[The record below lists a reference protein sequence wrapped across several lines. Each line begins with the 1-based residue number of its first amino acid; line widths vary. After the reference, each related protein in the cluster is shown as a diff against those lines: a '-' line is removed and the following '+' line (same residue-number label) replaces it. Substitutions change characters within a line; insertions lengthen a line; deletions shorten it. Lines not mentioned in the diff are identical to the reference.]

1 MRALLAVASPAAQ
14 RPVLIAATDLEASR
28 SSVVDVI
35 SRFGHNPPCSRKNI
49 DLQALSSQRP
59 QVQLYALVD
68 VRCLSALRRRY
79 PEGCLIWETH
89 GRDLRHGDRLE
100 HGQYTCTGNDP
111 LTAEP
116 NEFLNGLG
124 VSAAPCSSW
133 EVFIREPV
141 LAGRSR
147 RLPSVIVRPNNAR
160 EGCRGLVLVAVAPPL
175 IFGHGQRR
183 KPDALAV
190 LCTE

>member
-1 MRALLAVASPAAQ
+1 MDSVIRCADNQADKRKVATTGDPLTPMALSSFWAWFHAPCGRFAFKNPRNVRALLAVASPAAQ
-14 RPVLIAATDLEASR
+14 RPVLIAVTDLEASR

-100 HGQYTCTGNDP
+100 YGQNTYTGNDP
-111 LTAEP
+111 LTADP
-116 NEFLNGLG
+116 
-124 VSAAPCSSW
+124 
-133 EVFIREPV
+133 
-141 LAGRSR
+141 
-147 RLPSVIVRPNNAR
+147 
-160 EGCRGLVLVAVAPPL
+160 
-175 IFGHGQRR
+175 
-183 KPDALAV
+183 
-190 LCTE
+190 